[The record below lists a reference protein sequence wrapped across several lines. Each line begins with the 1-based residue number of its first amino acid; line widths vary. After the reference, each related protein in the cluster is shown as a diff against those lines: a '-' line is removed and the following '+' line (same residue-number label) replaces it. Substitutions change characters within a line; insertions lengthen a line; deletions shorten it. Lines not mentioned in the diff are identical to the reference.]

1 MGAQRGEV
9 SRRWIRRRAVC
20 FQPRVPALRA
30 LKKDV
35 DTNDPH
41 RKPFSNTQG
50 ERNIIF
56 KVVRVNKVGK
66 GKHIPK
72 GHHVQGKEGFKNFHD
87 NAKEKEG
94 LRLGTG
100 Y

>member
-1 MGAQRGEV
+1 MFPTGNL
-9 SRRWIRRRAVC
+9 
-20 FQPRVPALRA
+20 FQ
-30 LKKDV
+30 
-35 DTNDPH
+35 
-41 RKPFSNTQG
+41 TQG

-56 KVVRVNKVGK
+56 KAVRVNKAGK
-66 GKHIPK
+66 GKHTPK
-72 GHHVQGKEGFKNFHD
+72 GHHVQGKEGFKNVTD